1 METDEILPVRHWL
14 DREKELDVLDDRAEL
29 MEQKPYGR
37 MGRIWSD
44 VLMWL
49 VFEHIMFDKIC
60 ANFFHLSYSLLNLIS
75 MLMLQKN
82 KSIWKRVANE
92 NLLPVLSKS
101 LIHKS
106 CQRILSFNVLCIS
119 RHVN

>member
-1 METDEILPVRHWL
+1 
-14 DREKELDVLDDRAEL
+14 
-29 MEQKPYGR
+29 
-37 MGRIWSD
+37 
-44 VLMWL
+44 
-49 VFEHIMFDKIC
+49 
-60 ANFFHLSYSLLNLIS
+60 LNLIS

>member
-1 METDEILPVRHWL
+1 
-14 DREKELDVLDDRAEL
+14 
-29 MEQKPYGR
+29 
-37 MGRIWSD
+37 
-44 VLMWL
+44 
-49 VFEHIMFDKIC
+49 
-60 ANFFHLSYSLLNLIS
+60 LNLIS
-75 MLMLQKN
+75 MLMLQKKN
-82 KSIWKRVANE
+82 RFGRESQMK